1 MGERRSGI
9 QERVARSAFF
19 MRLMRAL
26 SRADWNPDNATRFRG
41 DALWEME
48 TTVTKPLAGKTAL
61 ITGASRGIG
70 AAIAQRL
77 AQDGARVVAH
87 GSKGAAETV
96 KAIGQAGGKA
106 LSVAGDL
113 ATLAGIDQIV
123 AAFRA
128 ATGQKAPDILI
139 NNAGIQTSPVDTPRK
154 LSEEN
159 FDRLVAVNIKA
170 PFFLV
175 QRFLADF
182 PQGGRIV
189 NLSSRLS
196 VIAFPDQ
203 IAYSATKA
211 AINSL
216 TKSLAKELGP
226 RGITVNAVGPGV
238 IETDMTRDR
247 LLTKPEARDW
257 VINMAALKRVGQ
269 PDDIAGI
276 VAFLA
281 SDDSRWVTGA
291 YIAGA
296 GGADIN

>member
-1 MGERRSGI
+1 MT
-9 QERVARSAFF
+9 
-19 MRLMRAL
+19 
-26 SRADWNPDNATRFRG
+26 N
-41 DALWEME
+41 
-48 TTVTKPLAGKTAL
+48 KPLAGKTAL

-70 AAIAQRL
+70 AAIALRL
-77 AQDGARVVAH
+77 AEDGARVVAH
-87 GSKGAAETV
+87 ASKGAAETV
-96 KAIGQAGGKA
+96 KAIEQTGGQG

-113 ATLAGIDQIV
+113 ATLAGVDQIV
-123 AAFRA
+123 AAFRE
-128 ATGQKAPDILI
+128 ATGKRAPDILV
-139 NNAGIQTSPVDTPRK
+139 NNAGIQSSPVDTPSK

-159 FDRLVAVNIKA
+159 FDRLVAINIKA

-175 QRFLADF
+175 KHFLADF
-182 PQGGRIV
+182 PAGGRVI

-196 VIAFPDQ
+196 TIGFPDQ

-216 TKSLAKELGP
+216 TKSLARELGP
-226 RGITVNAVGPGV
+226 RGITVNAVGPGI

-247 LLTKPEARDW
+247 FFEKPETRNF
-257 VINMAALKRVGQ
+257 VINMAALKRIGQ

-296 GGADIN
+296 GGADIF